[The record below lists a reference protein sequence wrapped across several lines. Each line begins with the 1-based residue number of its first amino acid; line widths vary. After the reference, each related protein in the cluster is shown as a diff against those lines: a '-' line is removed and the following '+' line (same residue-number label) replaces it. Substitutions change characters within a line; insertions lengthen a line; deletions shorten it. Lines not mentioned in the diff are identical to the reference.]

1 MEIAPKSK
9 SITPFVLFFFLL
21 LSSVL
26 LYLFGETWLRKIL
39 LYLSTATWARNLVSS
54 LPMAQTVARRFV
66 AGDSRAEALAVAR
79 ELNGKGML
87 VTMDYLG
94 ESVTNAHEA
103 IDARD
108 EILHLLDAIH
118 AENLNANVSVKLSQL
133 GLKLDENFAFDNVYL
148 LLERAQQYNNK
159 IRIDMEESAVLD
171 VTLEIYRT
179 LRDQYGLKNVGV
191 VLQAYLYRTEA
202 DVTQLIEEG
211 AWIRLCKGAY
221 MEPPEIAFPQKE
233 DTDDNYVK
241 LMQMLL
247 SEKARDNNVYVGIAT
262 HDEAMITATKAYVKA
277 AGVPLD
283 AFEFQML
290 YGVRRELQ
298 ETLVAEGY
306 RVRIYTPYGQAW
318 YPYFVRRLAE
328 RPANLWFFI
337 SNFLKK

>member
-1 MEIAPKSK
+1 METSHKSK

-26 LYLFGETWLRKIL
+26 LYLFGETWLRKTL

-54 LPMAQTVARRFV
+54 LPIAQPVARRFV
-66 AGDSRAEALAVAR
+66 AGESRAESLAAAR
-79 ELNGKGML
+79 ELNARGML

-94 ESVTNAHEA
+94 ESVTSTDEA

-108 EILHLLDAIH
+108 EILHLLDAIY
-118 AENLNANVSVKLSQL
+118 AEDLNANVSVKLSQL
-133 GLKLDENFAFDNVYL
+133 GLKLDENLAFDNVYL

-159 IRIDMEESAVLD
+159 IRIDMEESSVVD

-179 LRDQYGLKNVGV
+179 LRDRYGMKNVGV

-202 DVTQLIEEG
+202 DVNQLIDEG

-221 MEPPEIAFPQKE
+221 MEPPEVAFAQKE
-233 DTDDNYVK
+233 QTDENYVK
-241 LMQMLL
+241 LMRMLL
-247 SEKARDNNVYVGIAT
+247 SEKARDKHVYVGIAT
-262 HDEAMITATKAYVKA
+262 HDEAMIAATKDYVNTNS
-277 AGVPLD
+277 VPLD

-290 YGVRRELQ
+290 YGVRREIQ

-337 SNFLKK
+337 SNFFKK

>member
-1 MEIAPKSK
+1 MDLSHKSK
-9 SITPFVLFFFLL
+9 PIKPFLLFFFLL

-39 LYLSTATWARNLVSS
+39 LYLSTAAWARKLVSS
-54 LPMAQTVARRFV
+54 LPMAQPVARRFV
-66 AGDSRAEALAVAR
+66 AGESRSEALAVAR
-79 ELNGKGML
+79 ELNAKGML
-87 VTMDYLG
+87 VTLDYLG
-94 ESVTNAHEA
+94 ESVTNAPEA

-108 EILHLLDAIH
+108 EILQLLDAIH

-133 GLKLDENFAFDNVYL
+133 GLKLDENLAFDNVYL

-159 IRIDMEESAVLD
+159 IRIDMEESGVLD

-179 LRDQYGLKNVGV
+179 LRDRYGMKNVGV

-202 DVTQLIEEG
+202 DVAQLIDEG

-221 MEPPEIAFPQKE
+221 MEPPEVSFVQKE
-233 DTDDNYVK
+233 DTDENYVK
-241 LMQMLL
+241 LMQVLL
-247 SEKARDNNVYVGIAT
+247 SKKARDNHVYVGIAT
-262 HDEAMITATKAYVKA
+262 HDEAMIAATKDYVNA
-277 AGVPLD
+277 TDVPLD

-298 ETLVAEGY
+298 EALVAEGY
-306 RVRIYTPYGQAW
+306 RIRIYTPYGQAW

-337 SNFLKK
+337 SNFFKK

>member
-1 MEIAPKSK
+1 MEPSQKSK

-21 LSSVL
+21 LSGVL

-39 LYLSTATWARNLVSS
+39 LYLSTATWARNFVSS
-54 LPMAQTVARRFV
+54 LPMAQPVARRFV
-66 AGDSRAEALAVAR
+66 AGESRAESLAVAR
-79 ELNGKGML
+79 ELNAKGML

-94 ESVTNAHEA
+94 ESVTSAHEA

-108 EILHLLDAIH
+108 EILQLLDAIH

-133 GLKLDENFAFDNVYL
+133 GLKLDENLAFDNVYL

-159 IRIDMEESAVLD
+159 IRIDMEESGVLD

-179 LRDQYGLKNVGV
+179 LRDRYGMNNVGV

-202 DVTQLIEEG
+202 DVAQLIDEG
-211 AWIRLCKGAY
+211 VWVRLCKGAY
-221 MEPPEIAFPQKE
+221 MEPPEVAFAQKE
-233 DTDDNYVK
+233 ETDANYVK

-247 SEKARDNNVYVGIAT
+247 SEKARANHVYAAIAT
-262 HDEAMITATKAYVKA
+262 HDEAMIAATIDYVNA
-277 AGVPLD
+277 SGVPLD

-298 ETLVAEGY
+298 ETLVSEGY
-306 RVRIYTPYGQAW
+306 RVRIYTPYGEAW

-337 SNFLKK
+337 SNFFKK